1 MRGDLETDP
10 LRLAERT
17 EQVRS
22 ARLIA
27 LPVGAKGS
35 RVFLRPELSAADR
48 HTRAA
53 ASSQIS
59 TTAKAGGDGAARRRL
74 DEAKIRR
81 FQDAIAAGIAPAAVV
96 ESINQAQADRAVVQ
110 AELAS
115 VGEPAGLSE
124 AEVYA
129 MVDSLGDIGA
139 ALTDSEP
146 GKLAQ
151 LYRDLA
157 LDLRFDHEKEAVDLT
172 ASPRVNNVCVRGGT

>member
-1 MRGDLETDP
+1 M
-10 LRLAERT
+10 
-17 EQVRS
+17 
-22 ARLIA
+22 
-27 LPVGAKGS
+27 
-35 RVFLRPELSAADR
+35 
-48 HTRAA
+48 
-53 ASSQIS
+53 
-59 TTAKAGGDGAARRRL
+59 
-74 DEAKIRR
+74 
-81 FQDAIAAGIAPAAVV
+81 